1 VTRGSTVQTECIVDF
16 PLQQWLR
23 ERATVVRYLYTAC
36 DVQRFDCKPLG
47 LKRLKMLILAFVSLL
62 SGEL

>member
-1 VTRGSTVQTECIVDF
+1 MTRGSTVQTESIFEF

-23 ERATVVRYLYTAC
+23 ERATVLRYSYTAC
-36 DVQRFDCKPLG
+36 DVQRFDWKPLG
-47 LKRLKMLILAFVSLL
+47 LKRLKMLTSAFVSLL